1 MRRISNVGTDGKYQ
15 FTSSILDKIYIIKI
29 FPVSQ
34 TLPSTCTENKGKLN
48 SPYMGFPI
56 VCSFFFFLLFIYHQL
71 LVSIEPKKKR
81 TGKSDIDQY
90 QNFLYPSSL
99 LCMCPPRVLSFQQ
112 RLLWCLCPAPTAVS
126 LYSATDRTD
135 CSKWTVHA
143 CREYTCMDV

>member
-56 VCSFFFFLLFIYHQL
+56 VCSFFFSSLYLPSTFGFHRA
-71 LVSIEPKKKR
+71 KKKELANR
-81 TGKSDIDQY
+81 TLTSTRTFYTPLHYCACVHHG
-90 QNFLYPSSL
+90 
-99 LCMCPPRVLSFQQ
+99 VLSFQQ